1 MVIDPRRLVR
11 NARGHA
17 YRGMAP
23 RHTLLGVVGLL
34 LAGGAAA
41 AGAPVAEPGAAP
53 TASPVL
59 IPAPR
64 FGQFEWQGEA
74 LDTEWHLP
82 PGGSA
87 PRAWVLLQHGF
98 TRRCAHLRT
107 TAAHLAARAHVATL
121 CVNADVA
128 RGAPGL
134 ADALARWWAGP
145 DAVAPDG
152 RPPPAAWV
160 VGGHSAGGLFA
171 ARVGVVLHAQA
182 PQRLAGALLLDPV
195 GGAALAEALSVVGA
209 QGTRPVRA
217 VMAPPVPCNAQQLAL
232 PALARVQR
240 EAADAGR
247 AAPPPGVGVVL
258 ASGTH
263 VDAEGEDT
271 DTLAVRACREG
282 PPQPANIAA
291 LRAWSAHWLE
301 AMLAQNEALAS
312 VSTPPAAA
320 SVSWQALVP

>member
-1 MVIDPRRLVR
+1 MGIDRQRLVAAVSGR
-11 NARGHA
+11 LLPRKAR
-17 YRGMAP
+17 RQS
-23 RHTLLGVVGLL
+23 LLGVLGLL
-34 LAGGAAA
+34 LAGGTTAADA
-41 AGAPVAEPGAAP
+41 SAAEPATAP
-53 TASPVL
+53 TASPSVM
-59 IPAPR
+59 PAPR

-82 PGGSA
+82 PDGSA

-98 TRRCAHLRT
+98 TRRCANLRT

-152 RPPPAAWV
+152 RPPPAVWV

-171 ARVGVVLHAQA
+171 ARVGAALHAQA
-182 PQRLAGALLLDPV
+182 PQRLSGALLLDPV
-195 GGAALAEALSVVGA
+195 GGAALAEALSRVGA
-209 QGTRPVRA
+209 QGRRPVRA

-271 DTLAVRACREG
+271 DALAVRACREG
-282 PPQPANIAA
+282 PPQPANVAA
-291 LRAWSAHWLE
+291 LRAWSVHWLE
-301 AMLAQNEALAS
+301 AMLVPTETLAS
-312 VSTPPAAA
+312 VSTPPTA
-320 SVSWQALVP
+320 ALVPWQPLVP